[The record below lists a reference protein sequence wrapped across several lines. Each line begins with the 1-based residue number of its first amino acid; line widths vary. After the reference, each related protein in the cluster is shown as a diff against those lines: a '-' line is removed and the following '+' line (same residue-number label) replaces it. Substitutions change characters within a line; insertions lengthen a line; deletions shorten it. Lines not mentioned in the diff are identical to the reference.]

1 VTYLKTFLITV
12 PLFALVGHFVP
23 DEPMRWWP
31 DAAVFGGF
39 MGALSAFA
47 VMRFLHFRRAG
58 RATRR
63 VGGTLLDGVRRR
75 QKQVQANDQQ

>member
-1 VTYLKTFLITV
+1 VTYLKTFVITAPV
-12 PLFALVGHFVP
+12 FVLLGHFVP

-47 VMRFLHFRRAG
+47 VMRFLHFRNAG
-58 RATRR
+58 RASRR
-63 VGGTLLDGVRRR
+63 LGGAFLNGVRRR
-75 QKQVQANDQQ
+75 QK